1 MSDKSP
7 ELFEKFRN
15 SPTIITISLTLKM
28 AFSLSKFQEGY
39 MFGEALMWSLI
50 VLSEVSLSSSYFAN
64 PKRLT
69 FFSCTKNTHLSLW
82 MELRI
87 PLLCSGNVPFSS
99 LCKSCPH

>member
-50 VLSEVSLSSSYFAN
+50 VLSEVSLSSSYFAT
-64 PKRLT
+64 PR
-69 FFSCTKNTHLSLW
+69 
-82 MELRI
+82 
-87 PLLCSGNVPFSS
+87 G
-99 LCKSCPH
+99 